1 MYARTESFTEQVLR
15 DHRWP
20 EQANSWPQSR
30 RLEDYVRLLLAPWT
44 FKSLSETS
52 KLPDIMALL
61 SLAWM
66 ADKPTPIL
74 DPVDFLQRINPE
86 NKPIVVDIGMGDAF
100 ALREMKEKA
109 GFVTIG
115 LGLHEINPDNAHFID
130 LLAYSPVPNGPV
142 AQRIF
147 NYLRGKV
154 ALVCEAFGASTYAAG
169 ETNPIEALIFEGL
182 LLAPGGVAKLIVSS
196 IPKEEEEQSPL
207 GFASQR
213 QQLVNFFKDQ
223 LGLEL
228 LISRT
233 YIKSLVMPGSYCV
246 DFHVEIKRNPEAVVS
261 DKSLEE
267 LFTLAKKHIG
277 QCKVIPK
284 STDVGEFGGFG
295 IRGRTYTREGET
307 IQWKGQ
313 DYAQGVQAKSFAFVG
328 EGNTCPSFTLHFNS
342 NELMGD
348 FATRFA
354 EYYLNNKA
362 QSEWSM
368 KVNEQNNHVVLTYK
382 DMQHNRIHAK
392 AQAKNELNQVFPGLW
407 SEFSAHRLFQP
418 QAKEFVKNSAVCN
431 VSTTLNCNS

>member
-1 MYARTESFTEQVLR
+1 MYAKTDPFTEQVLF
-15 DHRWP
+15 DAPWP

-30 RLEDYVRLLLAPWT
+30 RLEDYLRLLLAPWT
-44 FKSLSETS
+44 FKSLTETA
-52 KLPDIMALL
+52 KLPDIMSLL

-66 ADKPTPIL
+66 ANKPEQIL
-74 DPVDFLQRINPE
+74 DPVDFLQRVNPE

-100 ALREMKEKA
+100 ALREMKEKED
-109 GFVTIG
+109 FVTIG
-115 LGLHEINPDNAHFID
+115 LGLHEINPDNAQFID
-130 LLAYSPVPNGPV
+130 LLAYSPVPNGLI

-207 GFASQR
+207 GFAPQR
-213 QQLVNFFKDQ
+213 QQLVRFFKEQ

-246 DFHVEIKRNPEAVVS
+246 DFHVEIKRSLDAIVS
-261 DKSLEE
+261 EQPLEE

-277 QCKVIPK
+277 QCTVIPK
-284 STDVGEFGGFG
+284 STEVGEFGGFG
-295 IRGRTYTREGET
+295 IRGRTYTREGEAT
-307 IQWKGQ
+307 QWKGM
-313 DYAQGVQAKSFAFVG
+313 DYAQGVRGKSFAFVG
-328 EGNTCPSFTLHFNS
+328 EEKACPCFSLQFKS

-354 EYYLNNKA
+354 EYYLNNKE
-362 QSEWSM
+362 QPEWSM
-368 KVNEQNNHVVLTYK
+368 TVNEQNNDVVLTYT
-382 DMQHNRIHAK
+382 DMHHHKEHAK
-392 AQAKNELNQVFPGLW
+392 AQAKSELKLVFPDLW
-407 SEFSAHRLFQP
+407 SEFSAYRLFQSQP
-418 QAKEFVKNSAVCN
+418 QRFVETAAAFN
-431 VSTTLNCNS
+431 VSVASRCKP